1 MKSAKL
7 GNYIELKFYDKN
19 SAFIH
24 YDEVIDEYFT
34 KEEVQQFIKELSSLV
49 ELMADKIEFEGKNY
63 TKDELG
69 ELYQKLR
76 DILGDEYAN

>member
-7 GNYIELKFYDKN
+7 GNYIELKFYDHDP
-19 SAFIH
+19 AFIH
-24 YDEVIDEYFT
+24 YDEIIDEYFT
-34 KEEVQQFIKELSSLV
+34 KEKVQQFIKELSSLV